1 MRKIVI
7 AWKKGIE
14 LKAAVLEELNQPL
27 TLRDVELTPLGIGQV
42 LVKILVSGICGSQLH
57 EIKGFKGNGK
67 FLPHLMG
74 HEGCGIVEE
83 IGPGVTTVQVGDKV
97 VMHWRPGSGIEAN
110 FPTYKLDGKSFSS
123 GKVTTLSEKAIV
135 SENRL
140 TSIPQDT
147 DAELAALLGCSLTT
161 ALGIIDNQSHLKF
174 GETVAII
181 GCGGVGLNLISGALL
196 KGASTVY
203 AIDHTSEKESLVLS
217 QGATHFLKSTNDLPE
232 KIDLIIDTT
241 GNPNVI
247 SEAFKSLSNEGRI
260 ILVGQPAPG
269 TEIIIPNAIQLFNG
283 SGQSIRATQGGDTRP
298 HMDIPKYLRFFE
310 SRKIEIG
317 QLITHRYKLE
327 SINTAFETLKS
338 GKSGRIMVE
347 TSGGKS

>member
-147 DAELAALLGCSLTT
+147 DSELAALLGCSLTT

-203 AIDHTSEKESLVLS
+203 AIDNTSEKESLVLS
-217 QGATHFLKSTNDLPE
+217 QGATYFLKSTNDLPE

-247 SEAFKSLSNEGRI
+247 SGAFKSLSNEGRI

-269 TEIIIPNAIQLFNG
+269 TEVVIPNAIQLFNG
-283 SGQSIRATQGGDTRP
+283 SGQSIRATQGGETAP
-298 HMDIPKYLRFFE
+298 QNDIPRYIRLFK
-310 SRKIEIG
+310 SRSFG
-317 QLITHRYKLE
+317 TAGLITHRYPLEEVNEAFRKL
-327 SINTAFETLKS
+327 ITGDA
-338 GKSGRIMVE
+338 GRIMISMGE
-347 TSGGKS
+347 KC